1 MLKAAVIGLNH
12 IGRIHC
18 RTYKEHPSAALA
30 AVCDLDRELAD
41 RAAAEFGAKAYY
53 DMNDML
59 EREEI
64 DLVSVATGGVENG
77 SHHYAPA
84 MAAIAAGKSVL
95 VEKPLSNDL
104 GEAREMVDFAKERG
118 VRLACNLNHRFTP
131 MARKA
136 KEWIDAG
143 DLGTILFA
151 NMKLTIGNPKE
162 TSPWLHMRA
171 LHPHSFDV
179 LRYFAGEARRVQAF
193 MTKAPGRIVWST
205 ASVNLEFESGAV
217 GHLTGSYDMD
227 NRHPIESCEVAGHRG
242 RLVLDNVYE
251 SLTLYPHGQEEQRAY
266 RNPVLGGFQG
276 FDATFRARLD
286 TFIREVEAQVPPN
299 RIEGSGAD
307 GLAVQEIIEA
317 AIRSQLAGG
326 KVIDIRGS
334 SQ

>member
-1 MLKAAVIGLNH
+1 MLKAAVIGLNN

-18 RTYKEHPSAALA
+18 RTYKDHPAAELA

-41 RAAAEFGAKAYY
+41 RAAAAFGAKAYY

-59 EREEI
+59 EREHI

-84 MAAIAAGKSVL
+84 MAAIAAGKDVL

-104 GEAREMVDFAKERG
+104 GEAREMVKFAKEKR

-131 MARKA
+131 MAAKA
-136 KEWIDAG
+136 KEWIRSG
-143 DLGTILFA
+143 DLGTILYA
-151 NMKLTIGNPKE
+151 NMKLTIGNPKD

-179 LRYFAGEARRVQAF
+179 LRYFAGNVRRVQAF
-193 MTKAPGRIVWST
+193 MTKAPGRTVWST
-205 ASVNLEFESGAV
+205 ASINLEFESGAV
-217 GHLTGSYDMD
+217 GHLTGSYDTD
-227 NRHPIESCEVAGHRG
+227 NRHPIESCEVAGDRG
-242 RLVLDNVYE
+242 RFVLDNVFE
-251 SLTLYPHGQEEQRAY
+251 SLTLYPRGQEELRAY
-266 RNPVLGGFQG
+266 RNPVLGGLQG

-286 TFIREVEAQVPPN
+286 AFIQEIAAQVPPEG
-299 RIEGSGAD
+299 IEGSGAD

-317 AIRSQLAGG
+317 AIGSQLAGG
-326 KVIDIRGS
+326 KVIDVRGYS
-334 SQ
+334 K